1 MKPPEKLLGLLCHPE
16 PLEASGE
23 AAGFVVPSGA
33 LEASVV
39 AAGLEVSPGALE
51 TSVVAAG
58 LEVAVA
64 FAEALGLVVVPAVEV
79 LEEAS
84 GFAEPVVIL

>member
-1 MKPPEKLLGLLCHPE
+1 M
-16 PLEASGE
+16 EATGE
-23 AAGFVVPSGA
+23 AAGLAVPSGV

-39 AAGLEVSPGALE
+39 AAELEVSSGILE
-51 TSVVAAG
+51 AFAEAAG

>member
-1 MKPPEKLLGLLCHPE
+1 MLCHPE

-51 TSVVAAG
+51 TSVVASG

>member
-1 MKPPEKLLGLLCHPE
+1 MLCHPE
-16 PLEASGE
+16 PLET
-23 AAGFVVPSGA
+23 
-33 LEASVV
+33 SVV

-58 LEVAVA
+58 LEVAVV

>member
-23 AAGFVVPSGA
+23 AAGFVVS
-33 LEASVV
+33 S
-39 AAGLEVSPGALE
+39 GALE

>member
-16 PLEASGE
+16 PLEAS
-23 AAGFVVPSGA
+23 
-33 LEASVV
+33 VV
-39 AAGLEVSPGALE
+39 AAGLAVSSRILE
-51 TSVVAAG
+51 AFAEAAG
-58 LEVAVA
+58 LKVAVV